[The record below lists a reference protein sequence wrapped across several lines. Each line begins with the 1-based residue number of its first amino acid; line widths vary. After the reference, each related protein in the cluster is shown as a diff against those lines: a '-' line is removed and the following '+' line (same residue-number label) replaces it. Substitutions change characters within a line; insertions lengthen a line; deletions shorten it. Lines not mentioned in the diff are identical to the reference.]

1 MKKQKINMIGG
12 GFQHDICSSANNNPT
27 LIEWVKDYSAD
38 ISIHI
43 DHSIFSHLIDKKKK
57 NYAWIVEAKNI
68 IPNVYETSKQN
79 ISFLEDNYELIF
91 THDEEL
97 TKLSNKF
104 KLALCNAKTW
114 IKTPKIYDKTKL
126 ISMIASSKVMC
137 SDHVYRQQII
147 KKYKESLDHYG
158 KGFKEI
164 STKEE
169 GLNEYCFSIAMENGT
184 YPVMFS
190 EKITDCFAAGTIPIY
205 YGTTSIDK
213 YFNKDGIIML
223 TDNLNIDILSYEL
236 YESKLDAVKDN
247 FERTINLPI
256 AEDYLYERYI
266 K

>member
-1 MKKQKINMIGG
+1 MKQNINMVGG
-12 GFQHDICSSANNNPT
+12 GFQHDICSSANNIPKA
-27 LIEWVKDYSAD
+27 IEWVKDCSAD

-43 DHSIFSHLIDKKKK
+43 DHSIFSSPINKNKK

-68 IPNVYETSKQN
+68 IPNVYETSKKN
-79 ISFLEDNYELIF
+79 ISFLEENYELIF
-91 THDEEL
+91 THDQEL
-97 TKLSNKF
+97 VNLSNKF
-104 KLALCNAKTW
+104 RLALCNARTW
-114 IKTPKIYDKTKL
+114 ITNPKIQKKTKL

-147 KKYKESLDHYG
+147 KKYQGKLDHFG

-164 STKEE
+164 SKKEQ
-169 GLNEYCFSIAMENGT
+169 GLSEYCFSIAMENGT

-190 EKITDCFAAGTIPIY
+190 EKITDCFAIGSIPIY
-205 YGTTSIDK
+205 YGTDTISN

-223 TDNLNIDILSYEL
+223 TDNFNIDTLSYDY

-256 AEDYLYERYI
+256 AEDYLYESFI